1 MKLGLFKKK
10 NTNGKSLKLKRHLV
24 TITDS
29 DSIISEQFRTIRT
42 NISFSLPDQE
52 LKSIVITSSTPGEGK
67 STNAANI
74 AVVFAQEGKKVLLVD
89 ADMRKPTLHY
99 TFHLHNS
106 LGLSN
111 VLANRNDLANAIQ
124 ESFLYNLHIITS
136 GPIPPNPS
144 ELLISKN
151 MDFLIEETRKRY
163 DIIIF
168 DAPPVLSVSD
178 PQILAHKCDG
188 TLLIINTG
196 VTEKEN
202 VMKAKGILQN
212 SHAKLLGVILNN
224 YQLTESYYQYYK
236 NELK

>member
-1 MKLGLFKKK
+1 MKRGLFKKK
-10 NTNGKSLKLKRHLV
+10 HTISKNPQRNLV
-24 TITDS
+24 TFTDS
-29 DSIISEQFRTIRT
+29 NSIISEQFRTVRT
-42 NISFSLPDQE
+42 NINFSLPDKE

-89 ADMRKPTLHY
+89 ADMRKPTIHY
-99 TFHLHNS
+99 TFQLQNS

-111 VLANRNDLANAIQ
+111 VLANRNNLVKVIQ
-124 ESFLYNLHIITS
+124 ESFIYKLHIITS
-136 GPIPPNPS
+136 GPIPPNPT
-144 ELLISKN
+144 ELLLSKN
-151 MDFLIEETRKRY
+151 MDFFIEEMKKKY
-163 DIIIF
+163 DVIIF

-202 VMKAKGILQN
+202 VMKAKEILL
-212 SHAKLLGVILNN
+212 STHAKLLGVILNN
-224 YQLTESYYQYYK
+224 YKLTESHYHYQTNYK
-236 NELK
+236 YE